1 MFKKIV
7 VAYNE
12 SAEASRALLAAIH
25 LAKALGAELRAVTI
39 LHDLPLYTVY
49 ATALDSSLARTMIED
64 QRERY
69 ELLQAEA
76 RERAASLGVDLV
88 TQLVEG
94 QEVDE
99 IIRFLI
105 NQKAELLII
114 GFHQHS
120 LYVSRLWSKVYD
132 VAQMAPCSVLGVH

>member
-1 MFKKIV
+1 MFKRIV

-25 LAKALGAELRAVTI
+25 LAKALGAELQAVMI

-64 QRERY
+64 RRERY
-69 ELLQAEA
+69 EQLLAEA
-76 RERAASLGVDLV
+76 RERAASHGVDLV

-94 QEVDE
+94 QEVDR
-99 IIRFLI
+99 ILQFLI

-120 LYVSRLWSKVYD
+120 FYISRLWSKVYE
-132 VAQMAPCSVLGVH
+132 VAQDAPCSVLGVH